1 MRGQIE
7 HILEATEP
15 RHVELQV
22 VPRERGVHAG
32 LDGPFQLAE
41 TAENEWFG
49 YCEGQENSQFIV
61 NPKTISVLHMRYAK
75 LRSQALNPEESRSLL
90 EQMRG
95 A

>member
-1 MRGQIE
+1 
-7 HILEATEP
+7 
-15 RHVELQV
+15 LQV

-32 LDGPFQLAE
+32 LDGPFRLAE
-41 TAENEWFG
+41 TPENEWFA
-49 YCEGQENSQFIV
+49 YCEGQEGSGQFIV